1 MECRDDQVDLLASTI
16 NLATWKLIA
25 RAFFG
30 SFFFTWAL
38 KALATTVVT
47 RCCPNKFYSR
57 FSYSSSWGNWGRI
70 QSPPQHSPPLK
81 VSARHCWTTML
92 TTPALNGS
100 TTPLPTTGTVT
111 IALSSL
117 ITTIYHVSHICRYH
131 PVTSDHQPHCHCQC
145 LHLAPDLGLSNV
157 YIYCQIS
164 SFLLMIQTRPWSGC
178 GFQTFLSPLLFLFQ
192 IFIDNLQLFR

>member
-1 MECRDDQVDLLASTI
+1 MTRQTYLLP
-16 NLATWKLIA
+16 LLIWQHESSLQEL
-25 RAFFG
+25 F
-30 SFFFTWAL
+30 L
-38 KALATTVVT
+38 V
-47 RCCPNKFYSR
+47 P
-57 FSYSSSWGNWGRI
+57 SSSHEPSKLWSLLLSLGVVQISSTPG
-70 QSPPQHSPPLK
+70 SPTAPAEATEGGSSLRHNTLLHS
-81 VSARHCWTTML
+81 VYMSARHCWTTML